1 MAGPTPNAAPA
12 AAPLPNVNPDPV
24 VNVNDAAAWSSDY
37 YNRRAAQQLFALQAL
52 QIAAGAL
59 MGA

>member
-1 MAGPTPNAAPA
+1 MAGPAASAAPG
-12 AAPLPNVNPDPV
+12 APNPPAGTTDPI
-24 VNVNDAAAWSSDY
+24 VNVNHAADWSIDY
-37 YNRRAAQQLFALQAL
+37 YNRRAPAQLFALQAL